1 MSLLH
6 SPIVNFPFSP
16 VANGE
21 NGLNRAL
28 YGTSV
33 KFGTLIERIKPIVLR
48 NRAFSNLACG
58 CRGNQF
64 NVLYISSNMAIT
76 QAADIP
82 AGFRYTPLE
91 RAHKSLLYGI
101 LIYFQRFN
109 GMYNYLLRK
118 YV

>member
-1 MSLLH
+1 MRK
-6 SPIVNFPFSP
+6 FSS
-16 VANGE
+16 VAYGKD
-21 NGLNRAL
+21 GLNRAH
-28 YGTSV
+28 YGTGV
-33 KFGTLIERIKPIVLR
+33 KFGTLIEQIEPIVLR

-64 NVLYISSNMAIT
+64 NGVYISSNMAIT

-91 RAHKSLLYGI
+91 RAQESLSYGI

-109 GMYNYLLRK
+109 GMYNYWRRK

>member
-1 MSLLH
+1 MSK
-6 SPIVNFPFSP
+6 PNIGEAGNSP

-21 NGLNRAL
+21 NELNRAL

-33 KFGTLIERIKPIVLR
+33 KFGTLIEQIEPIVLR

-64 NVLYISSNMAIT
+64 NLLYISSNMAIT
-76 QAADIP
+76 QSADIP

-91 RAHKSLLYGI
+91 RAQKSL

-109 GMYNYLLRK
+109 GMYNYWLRK